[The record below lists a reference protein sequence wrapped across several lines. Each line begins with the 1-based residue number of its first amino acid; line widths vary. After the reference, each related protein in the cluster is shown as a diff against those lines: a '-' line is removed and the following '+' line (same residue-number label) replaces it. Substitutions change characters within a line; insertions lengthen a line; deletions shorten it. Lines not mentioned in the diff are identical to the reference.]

1 MAIVSDLLETI
12 FANRYNFIA
21 PDSGEHY
28 LPYTCSFHW
37 FYLSDGRLIGVDVVR
52 SDDMGRRALRVF
64 SYTNGNL
71 ASMILEG
78 PSSDWEP
85 FATAAT
91 PTMPQ
96 AKPLLGRGENWLA
109 ASATDA
115 GQPIRSASFLLK
127 FKILVPGK
135 GTGECGLL
143 LAHMNAMDYLRMEIS
158 GWINL
163 NGEQIQL
170 DRVTGYASMH
180 FGDFLPN
187 YAGVASVPPS
197 KPAGAGIL
205 VNVTDSD
212 DIKVGAPLLGGKSVV
227 YGYGSSP
234 VPKFFLT
241 VDQLQKGS
249 IPLGNDTR
257 LELSD
262 VTSFPHYLLDRPT
275 TTAVA
280 NARYISGD
288 GSTIDIGQ
296 VILDFRGPEYVGV
309 IAP

>member
-1 MAIVSDLLETI
+1 MSIVTELLDAI
-12 FANRYNFIA
+12 FANRHNFLA

-37 FYLSDGRLIGVDVVR
+37 FYLPDGRLIGVDVDR
-52 SDDMGRRALRVF
+52 SDDMNRRALRVF
-64 SYTNGNL
+64 VYTNDNML
-71 ASMILEG
+71 SMILEG
-78 PSSDWEP
+78 PSSEWEP
-85 FATAAT
+85 FATGNP

-109 ASATDA
+109 ASATTA
-115 GQPIRSASFLLK
+115 GQPIGKAAFLLN
-127 FKILVPGK
+127 FKVLVPGK

-163 NGEQIQL
+163 NGEQVQL
-170 DRVTGYASMH
+170 DRVIGYASMH

-187 YAGVASVPPS
+187 YAGVASVPPR
-197 KPAGAGIL
+197 KPVGAGIL

-212 DIKVGAPLLGGKSVV
+212 DIKLGAAIIGDKSVV
-227 YGYGSSP
+227 YGYGAGP
-234 VPKFFLT
+234 VPGLFVT
-241 VDQLQKGS
+241 VDKLQKGR
-249 IPLGNDTR
+249 IPLGDGAH
-257 LELSD
+257 LEVSN

-280 NARYISGD
+280 SAKYVSSEGATVD
-288 GSTIDIGQ
+288 VGQ
-296 VILDFRGPEYVGV
+296 VIMDFRGPEYVGLV
-309 IAP
+309 AP

>member
-1 MAIVSDLLETI
+1 MSIASTLLATI
-12 FANRYNFIA
+12 FANRYNFLA
-21 PDSGEHY
+21 PDSGPHK

-37 FYLSDGRLIGVDVVR
+37 FYLPDGRLIGVDVVR
-52 SDDMGRRALRVF
+52 SDDMDRRALRVF
-64 SYTNGNL
+64 TYANGNL

-85 FATAAT
+85 FATGT
-91 PTMPQ
+91 PPALPQ
-96 AKPLLGRGENWLA
+96 GKPLLGRGENWLT

-115 GQPIRSASFLLK
+115 GQPIRAASFLLN
-127 FKILVPGK
+127 FKVLVPGK

-158 GWINL
+158 GWIKL
-163 NGEQIQL
+163 NGEQISL
-170 DRVTGYASMH
+170 DRVIGYASMH

-197 KPAGAGIL
+197 RPTGNGIL

-212 DIKVGAPLLGGKSVV
+212 DIKHGAAIIGDKSVV
-227 YGYGSSP
+227 YGYGSGS
-234 VPKFFLT
+234 VPALFLT
-241 VDQLQKGS
+241 VDKLQKGA
-249 IPLGNDTR
+249 IPLGGAR

-262 VTSFPHYLLDRPT
+262 VEAFPHYLLDRPT

-280 NARYISGD
+280 KARYMAND
-288 GSTIDIGQ
+288 GSTIDVGQ
-296 VILDFRGPEYVGV
+296 VILDFRGSEYVGL